1 MNTNQSFHQIDYPR
15 VEKLCGR
22 FYADLEHNRS
32 GFTDGNIARLILDD
46 VQRSGEPSSKNKLR
60 LLNWCYTN
68 GNVFQKGVPLA
79 RKICIA
85 IYGRLL
91 PDPDTE

>member
-1 MNTNQSFHQIDYPR
+1 MTTNQLFHQKDYSRLRSP
-15 VEKLCGR
+15 CDR
-22 FYADLEHNRS
+22 FYAHLEHNRK
-32 GFTDGNIARLILDD
+32 GYNDGNMARLIWDD
-46 VQRSGEPSSKNKLR
+46 VQLRGEPSAKNKRR

-79 RKICIA
+79 REICIA

-91 PDPDTE
+91 PDPDKE